1 MAKNKPEKTAPASTG
16 TPDVGAAA
24 SGSGGGSGA
33 PPGGMPPFVRAPGT
47 PDGTAASP
55 FVMISKKEARK
66 FNSVTTPFGRY
77 FDMSTKEG
85 SIQWYRMVTPADDH
99 VKLDVLVK
107 NSKAILDLFTDLS
120 TTFRWARFLRIP
132 VEGTGTIAGT
142 PTITSGGR
150 KVFNVDFTEYKELLE
165 EYQHISLDQIKAFVS
180 WFMGDDSQALDKRD
194 ETKKDALKMFP
205 VDVNATGN
213 AGLVNRFKV
222 QCRIV
227 SGIILHTI
235 KNHFTSTSYKSFF
248 VHKKE
253 FSYTCSETDEVSFEG
268 FTLLKMMLNVVKPD
282 VVIDVKDLEQ
292 KIRKMTI
299 LTADNNFRTLATKME
314 ELQQEINAQKG
325 EDYFKDDHFLTE
337 FFRACEATK
346 NEKFE
351 NIVSTAKT
359 NWITHKEKDKSV
371 IINDLSNV
379 YKNMVA
385 EGSWNKT
392 SDKDAKI
399 IALTSQIEGS
409 KKKFGEFDERI
420 KALKSGKPA
429 GKKSEKADGFKNGKD
444 AWKFNKKGETCT
456 HPVTGAQMKWCQH
469 HGSGMYMPGDHNHE
483 EWKKRKA
490 ERTVAFEERRGKK
503 EKSKSTGASGDKS
516 LTPNKLQLS
525 KSIRSALVTSFS
537 MTSADADKVFNEAYD
552 DASSSKD

>member
-1 MAKNKPEKTAPASTG
+1 MTKKKSTDATVPEA
-16 TPDVGAAA
+16 GAAA
-24 SGSGGGSGA
+24 RGA
-33 PPGGMPPFVRAPGT
+33 SPNVANPFTPAPGA
-47 PDGTAASP
+47 PDGTSASP
-55 FVMISKKEARK
+55 FVMIAKKEKREY
-66 FNSVTTPFGRY
+66 NSVTTPFGRF

-107 NSKAILDLFTDLS
+107 NSKAILNLFTDLS

-132 VEGTGTIAGT
+132 VEGTGAIAAN
-142 PTITSGGR
+142 PTITPGGR

-165 EYQHISLDQIKAFVS
+165 EYQHISLDQIKDFVS

-194 ETKKDALKMFP
+194 ETDKDDMKMFP
-205 VDVNATGN
+205 VDVNAPGN
-213 AGLVNRFKV
+213 ACLVNRFKV

-227 SGIILHTI
+227 SGVILHTI

-253 FSYTCSETDEVSFEG
+253 FSYTCSETDELSFEG
-268 FTLLKMMLNVVKPD
+268 FTLLKMILNVVKPD
-282 VVIDVKDLEQ
+282 VVIDVKELEQ
-292 KIRKMTI
+292 KIRKMTL
-299 LTADNNFRTLATKME
+299 LTCDNNFRTLATKME

-385 EGSWNKT
+385 EGVWNKT

-409 KKKFGEFDERI
+409 KKKFGELDERL
-420 KALKSGKPA
+420 KALKSGKPGG
-429 GKKSEKADGFKNGKD
+429 GKKSEKAGSWKSKE
-444 AWKFNKKGETCT
+444 AWKFIKKGETCT
-456 HPVTGAQMKWCQH
+456 HPDTSAQMKWCKH
-469 HGSGMYMPGDHNHE
+469 HGEGMYMPGDHNHE
-483 EWKKRKA
+483 DWKKRKA
-490 ERTVAFEERRGKK
+490 ERTLAFEERRGKRTK
-503 EKSKSTGASGDKS
+503 DKS
-516 LTPNKLQLS
+516 PGGSGNKSSTPNKLQLS

-537 MTSADADKVFNEAYD
+537 MTTADADKVFNEAYD
-552 DASSSKD
+552 DASSSKE